1 MIQQAVKELKGI
13 KKIYIKV
20 EKENKIGT
28 NFYEAKGFEIVKES
42 DVEFNGH
49 ILKQVRMVKKV

>member
-1 MIQQAVKELKGI
+1 M
-13 KKIYIKV
+13 
-20 EKENKIGT
+20 

-42 DVEFNGH
+42 DEEFNGH